1 MNLKDDDVE
10 REPLI
15 EASYLTMSYSDR
27 NGEPTVTL
35 KDIQLKI
42 FAGEFVCLLGPSGS
56 GKTTLLKLFGGFL
69 APSEGGVLF
78 KGQELSASTPQIGMI
93 FQEPNLFSWLTVEQN
108 IAFGPRM
115 AGRPK
120 AQIRNEIEQ
129 LLRTVGLYDARGYY
143 PHQLSGGMR
152 QRTAIARALA
162 TQPNALLLDE
172 PFSALDVVLRRRMQ
186 DFIREI
192 WERKKTTMIM
202 VTHSIEEALLCAQRV
217 IVLGGHPSRV
227 LEDIDVSN
235 PALKDGYSPEF
246 VSAQRRLEEL
256 IDAGKPPPAEPIQVE
271 PKTARQLLLAGKGL

>member
-1 MNLKDDDVE
+1 MNLKDDNVE

-27 NGEPTVTL
+27 DGKPTVTL

-42 FAGEFVCLLGPSGS
+42 LAGEFVCLLGPSGS

-120 AQIRNEIEQ
+120 TQIRDEIEQ
-129 LLRTVGLYDARGYY
+129 LLRTVGLYDARAYY

-227 LEDIDVSN
+227 LEDIDVRK
-235 PALKDGYSPEF
+235 PALKDRYSPEF

-256 IDAGKPPPAEPIQVE
+256 IDADKPLPAEPMQVE

>member
-1 MNLKDDDVE
+1 MNLKDDGVE

-27 NGEPTVTL
+27 NGKPTVTL

-69 APSEGGVLF
+69 TPWEGGVLF

-93 FQEPNLFSWLTVEQN
+93 FQEPNLFSWLTVQQN

-115 AGRPK
+115 AGHPK
-120 AQIRNEIEQ
+120 AQIRDEIEQ
-129 LLRTVGLYDARGYY
+129 LLRTVGLYDARAYY

-235 PALKDGYSPEF
+235 PALKDRYSPEF

-256 IDAGKPPPAEPIQVE
+256 IDAGKPPPAEPMQVE
-271 PKTARQLLLAGKGL
+271 PKTARQLPLAGKGL

>member
-1 MNLKDDDVE
+1 MNLKDDNVE

-27 NGEPTVTL
+27 DGKPTVTL

-120 AQIRNEIEQ
+120 TQIRDEIEQ
-129 LLRTVGLYDARGYY
+129 LLRTVGLYDARAYY

-227 LEDIDVSN
+227 LEDIDVSK
-235 PALKDGYSPEF
+235 PALKDRYSPEF

-256 IDAGKPPPAEPIQVE
+256 IDAGKPLPAEPMQVE

>member
-1 MNLKDDDVE
+1 M
-10 REPLI
+10 
-15 EASYLTMSYSDR
+15 AYSDR
-27 NGEPTVTL
+27 DGRSPVTL
-35 KDIQLKI
+35 KDIRLKI
-42 FAGEFVCLLGPSGS
+42 YEGEFVCLIGPSGS

-78 KGQELSASTPQIGMI
+78 KGHEISGSTPQIGMI

-108 IAFGPRM
+108 VAFGPRM

-120 AQIRNEIEQ
+120 AQIRSEIEQ
-129 LLRTVGLYDARGYY
+129 LLRTVGLYDARAMY

-186 DFIREI
+186 GFIREI

-202 VTHSIEEALLCAQRV
+202 VTHSIEEALLCAERV
-217 IVLGGHPSRV
+217 IVLGGRPSRI
-227 LEDIDVSN
+227 LEDIDVRAS
-235 PALKDGYSPEF
+235 ALKDRYSSEF
-246 VSAQRRLEEL
+246 VSAQRRLEAL
-256 IDAGKPPPAEPIQVE
+256 IDSEDPSSRSMHVKLNTDRLLIAGKA
-271 PKTARQLLLAGKGL
+271 L